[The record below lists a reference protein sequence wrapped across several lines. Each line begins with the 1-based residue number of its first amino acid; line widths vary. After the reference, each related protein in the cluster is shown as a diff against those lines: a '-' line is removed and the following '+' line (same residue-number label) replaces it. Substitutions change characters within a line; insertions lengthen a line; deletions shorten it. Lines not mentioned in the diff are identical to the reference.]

1 MGQKT
6 VGNVRWGVLVSY
18 FLAVPEWDGHSR
30 LPDVSQMSGEQ
41 VGVEP
46 RDMGRTVLLFLK

>member
-18 FLAVPEWDGHSR
+18 FLAVPEWDGRSR